1 MAFLQSDLPP
11 STAPAKAAVL
21 SPVAPRIATPILRKP
36 ARPQRRALPRF
47 AALLAGGLVLIGLG
61 YLAARETESLAMGIL
76 AGDLAFLVAV
86 AGWSSIAGG
95 ERRR

>member
-11 STAPAKAAVL
+11 STAPAKAAVI
-21 SPVAPRIATPILRKP
+21 SRVAAPIP
-36 ARPQRRALPRF
+36 AMRRPASAQRRALPRF
-47 AALLAGGLVLIGLG
+47 AAMLTAGLVLVGLG

-86 AGWSSIAGG
+86 AGWSSVAGG
-95 ERRR
+95 GRRR

>member
-21 SPVAPRIATPILRKP
+21 TSIATPVLRRP

-47 AALLAGGLVLIGLG
+47 AAILAGGLVLVGLG

-86 AGWSSIAGG
+86 AGWSSVAGG
-95 ERRR
+95 ERHR